1 MPASVKRKKNDDAI
15 PMIDISLLTILL
27 AALVATASPG
37 PATLAIAGTSMSSG
51 RWCGLAVASGV
62 TTGSLIWSTS
72 AALGLG
78 AVMLANAWIVEI
90 LRYVGASYLIFLA
103 IKSARSALSTAD
115 LPARSFNGGYRA
127 LFLKGLALHLANPK
141 AIFFF
146 GSLYAIG
153 VPATASSTQ
162 LFVIVASVGLLS
174 FTVFHGYALLFSTPA
189 MIERYAKSRRWLE
202 GLFAIGFGFAGLRVL
217 LARGP

>member
-1 MPASVKRKKNDDAI
+1 
-15 PMIDISLLTILL
+15 
-27 AALVATASPG
+27 
-37 PATLAIAGTSMSSG
+37 MSSG
-51 RWCGLAVASGV
+51 RWSGLAVASGV

-78 AVMLANAWIVEI
+78 AVMLANAWIAET
-90 LRYVGASYLIFLA
+90 LRYFGAAYLIFLA

-115 LPARSFNGGYRA
+115 LPARSFNGGYRT
-127 LFLKGLALHLANPK
+127 LFFKGLALHLANPK

-153 VPATASSTQ
+153 VPATASSMQ

-174 FTVFHGYALLFSTPA
+174 LTVFHGYALLFSTPV

-217 LARGP
+217 LARGPQ